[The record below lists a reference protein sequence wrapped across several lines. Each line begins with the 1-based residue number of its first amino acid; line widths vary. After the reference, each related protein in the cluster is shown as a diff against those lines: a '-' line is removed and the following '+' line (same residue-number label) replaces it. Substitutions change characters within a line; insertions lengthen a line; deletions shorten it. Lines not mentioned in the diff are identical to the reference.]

1 MCGFV
6 GFVDK
11 TKDKDKT
18 IKKMA
23 DLIKHRGPDSDGYYT
38 DDDIALGFRRLS
50 IIDLEG
56 GTQPIYNEEKDK
68 LIFFNGEIY
77 NYKYLK
83 EDLIEKGHKFSTNT
97 DTEVILHG
105 YEEYK
110 EDFLLMLRGMFAFVI
125 YDLKTKELFGARDF
139 YGIKPLYYATM
150 KDSFM
155 FGSEIKSFLA
165 HPKFKKEL
173 NRDMLEQ
180 YLTFQYSVGTDTFF
194 KNVFKLIPGHYFKY
208 KNGKLNINRYYEI
221 KFEQNNKRTL
231 EEWENGIRE
240 VIDDSIEAHKVSD
253 VEVGSF
259 LSSGVDSSLIATL
272 SNVDKTFT
280 VGYSNKKYSEIDY
293 AKDLSKKINVTNVS
307 KEITK
312 EEYFEKFPMIEYYFD
327 EPLAD
332 PSAVAL
338 YFVANIASQHV
349 KVALS
354 GEGSDEIFGGYNIYH
369 EPYSVSWYYKIP
381 YFIRRFIGI
390 CVYPLR
396 HHRGFNF
403 LYRRSR
409 KLEDRYIGNAFMFE
423 PVEVKKI
430 LSYKTGKKTYKDF
443 TKPFYDKCK
452 NYDDV
457 TKMQYIDFNF
467 WLIGD
472 ILLKAD
478 KMSMANSLEVR
489 VPYLDRI
496 LIDYARGLPT
506 KYKIKDGQTKYAFR
520 RVANEV
526 LESKFA
532 DKKKLG
538 FPVPIREWIKEDDVY
553 DKIKDAFSRSSSFF
567 KVDEITKLLDE
578 HKEGKKDNSRKIWT
592 IYSFLVWYDEYFIA
606 R

>member
-1 MCGFV
+1 MCGIV

-11 TKDKDKT
+11 TKNKDKT

-38 DDDIALGFRRLS
+38 DEDVALGFRRLS
-50 IIDLEG
+50 IIDLG
-56 GTQPIYNEEKDK
+56 NGSQPIYNEKKDK
-68 LIFFNGEIY
+68 LVFFNGEIY
-77 NYKYLK
+77 NYKFLR
-83 EDLIEKGHKFSTNT
+83 EDLEAKGHKFSTNT
-97 DTEVILHG
+97 DTEVLLHG
-105 YEEYK
+105 YEEYQ
-110 EDFLLMLRGMFAFVI
+110 EELLPMLRGMFAFVI
-125 YDLKTKELFGARDF
+125 YDIKNKELFGARDF
-139 YGIKPLYYATM
+139 YGIKPFYYALM

-165 HPKFKKEL
+165 HPSFKKEL

-180 YLTFQYSVGTDTFF
+180 YLTFQYSVGEDTFF
-194 KNVFKLIPGHYFKY
+194 KNVYKLRPGHYFKY
-208 KNGKLNINRYYEI
+208 KNDKLTIDKYYEI
-221 KFEQNNKRTL
+221 EFSPNNDKSL
-231 EEWENGIRE
+231 EDWTKDIRE
-240 VIDDSIEAHKVSD
+240 LLDDSIKAHKISD

-259 LSSGVDSSLIATL
+259 LSSGVDSSLIAAL
-272 SNVDKTFT
+272 SDVDKTFT
-280 VGYSNKKYSEIDY
+280 VGFEDKRYSEIDY
-293 AKDLSKKINVTNVS
+293 AKDLSKNIKVKNIS
-307 KEITK
+307 KVITK
-312 EEYFEKFPMIEYYFD
+312 EEYFKKFPEIQYYMD

-332 PSAVAL
+332 PSAIAL
-338 YFVANIASQHV
+338 YFVANLASKHV
-349 KVALS
+349 KVSLS

-390 CVYPLR
+390 LVYPFR

-409 KLEDRYIGNAFMFE
+409 KLEDRYVGNAFMFE
-423 PVEVKKI
+423 PQEVKKMVNFEV
-430 LSYKTGKKTYKDF
+430 SGKTYKDL
-443 TKPFYDKCK
+443 TKHYYDKIK
-452 NYDDV
+452 DYDDV

-496 LIDYARGLPT
+496 LIDEARHLPT

-520 RVANEV
+520 KVANDV
-526 LESKFA
+526 LEDKVA
-532 DKKKLG
+532 KKKKLG
-538 FPVPIREWIKEDDVY
+538 FPVPIREWIKEDSIYKKIEDVF
-553 DKIKDAFSRSSSFF
+553 KKSSEFF
-567 KVDEITKLLDE
+567 DVDYILKLLSD
-578 HKEGKKDNSRKIWT
+578 HKEGKKDNSRKVWT
-592 IYSFLVWYDEYFIA
+592 IYSFLIWYQEYFVE

>member
-18 IKKMA
+18 IKRMA

-139 YGIKPLYYATM
+139 YGIKPLYYAKM

-155 FGSEIKSFLA
+155 FGSEIKSFLG

-180 YLTFQYSVGTDTFF
+180 YLTFQYSVGSDTFF
-194 KNVFKLIPGHYFKY
+194 KNVYKLMPGHYFKY
-208 KNGKLNINRYYEI
+208 KNGKLDIKRYYEI
-221 KFEQNNKRTL
+221 KFEPNKERTL
-231 EEWENGIRE
+231 EEWEKGIRE
-240 VIDDSIEAHKVSD
+240 VIDDSIESHKVSD

-293 AKDLSKKINVTNVS
+293 AKDLSKKINVTNIS

-496 LIDYARGLPT
+496 LIDYAKGLPT

-520 RVANEV
+520 KVANEV

-538 FPVPIREWIKEDDVY
+538 FPVPIREWIKEEDIY
-553 DKIKDAFSRSSSFF
+553 NKIKDTFSRSSSFF
-567 KVDEITKLLDE
+567 KVDEINKLLDE

>member
-1 MCGFV
+1 MCGIV

-11 TKDKDKT
+11 TKNKDKT

-38 DDDIALGFRRLS
+38 DEDVALGFRRLS
-50 IIDLEG
+50 IIDLG
-56 GTQPIYNEEKDK
+56 NGSQPIYNEKKDK
-68 LIFFNGEIY
+68 LVFFNGEIY
-77 NYKYLK
+77 NYKYLR
-83 EDLIEKGHKFSTNT
+83 EDLEAKGHKFSTNT
-97 DTEVILHG
+97 DTEVLLHG
-105 YEEYK
+105 YEEYQ
-110 EDFLLMLRGMFAFVI
+110 EELLPMLRGMFAFVI
-125 YDLKTKELFGARDF
+125 YDIKNKELFGARDF
-139 YGIKPLYYATM
+139 YGIKPFYYALM

-165 HPKFKKEL
+165 HPSFKKEL

-180 YLTFQYSVGTDTFF
+180 YLTFQYSVGEDTFF
-194 KNVFKLIPGHYFKY
+194 KNVYKLRPGHYFKY
-208 KNGKLNINRYYEI
+208 KNDKLTIDKYYEI
-221 KFEQNNKRTL
+221 EFSPNNDKSL
-231 EEWENGIRE
+231 EDWTKDIRE
-240 VIDDSIEAHKVSD
+240 LLDDSIKAHKISD

-259 LSSGVDSSLIATL
+259 LSSGVDSSLIAAL
-272 SNVDKTFT
+272 SDVDKTFT
-280 VGYSNKKYSEIDY
+280 VGFEDKRYSEIDY
-293 AKDLSKKINVTNVS
+293 AKDLSKNIKVKNIS
-307 KEITK
+307 KVITK
-312 EEYFEKFPMIEYYFD
+312 EEYFKKFPEIQYYMD

-332 PSAVAL
+332 PSAIAL
-338 YFVANIASQHV
+338 YFVANLASKHV
-349 KVALS
+349 KVSLS

-390 CVYPLR
+390 LVYPFR

-409 KLEDRYIGNAFMFE
+409 KLEDRYVGNAFMFE
-423 PVEVKKI
+423 PQEVKKMVNFEV
-430 LSYKTGKKTYKDF
+430 SGKTYKDL
-443 TKPFYDKCK
+443 TKPYYDKIK
-452 NYDDV
+452 DYDDV

-496 LIDYARGLPT
+496 LIDEARHLPT

-520 RVANEV
+520 KVANDV
-526 LESKFA
+526 LEDKVA
-532 DKKKLG
+532 KKKKLG
-538 FPVPIREWIKEDDVY
+538 FPVPIREWIKEDSIYKKIEDVF
-553 DKIKDAFSRSSSFF
+553 KKSSEFF
-567 KVDEITKLLDE
+567 DVDYILKLLSD
-578 HKEGKKDNSRKIWT
+578 HKEGKKDNSRKVWT
-592 IYSFLVWYDEYFIA
+592 IYSFLIWYQEYFVE

>member
-18 IKKMA
+18 IKRMA

-139 YGIKPLYYATM
+139 YGIKPLYYAKM

-155 FGSEIKSFLA
+155 FGSEIKSFLG

-180 YLTFQYSVGTDTFF
+180 YLTFQYSVGSDTFF
-194 KNVFKLIPGHYFKY
+194 KNVYKLMPGHYFKY
-208 KNGKLNINRYYEI
+208 KNGKLDIKRYYEI
-221 KFEQNNKRTL
+221 KFEPNKERTL
-231 EEWENGIRE
+231 EEWEKGIRE

-293 AKDLSKKINVTNVS
+293 AKDLSKKINVTNIS

-496 LIDYARGLPT
+496 LIDYAKGLPT

-520 RVANEV
+520 KVANEV

-538 FPVPIREWIKEDDVY
+538 FPVPIREWIKEEDIY
-553 DKIKDAFSRSSSFF
+553 NKIKDTFSRSSSFF
-567 KVDEITKLLDE
+567 KVDEINKLLDE

-592 IYSFLVWYDEYFIA
+592 IYSFLVWYDKYFIA

>member
-50 IIDLEG
+50 IIDLESG
-56 GTQPIYNEEKDK
+56 NQPIYNEEKDK

-77 NYKYLK
+77 NFKYLR
-83 EDLIEKGHKFSTNT
+83 EDLIAKGHKFYTNT
-97 DTEVILHG
+97 DTEVVLHG

-125 YDLKTKELFGARDF
+125 YDINTKELFGARDF
-139 YGIKPLYYATM
+139 YGIKPLYYANM
-150 KDSFM
+150 KNSFM
-155 FGSEIKSFLA
+155 FGSEIKSFLG

-180 YLTFQYSVGTDTFF
+180 YLTFQYSVGSDTFF
-194 KNVFKLIPGHYFKY
+194 KNVYKLMPGHYFKF
-208 KNGKLNINRYYEI
+208 KDGKLDIKRYYEI
-221 KFEQNNKRTL
+221 KFESNNERTL
-231 EEWENGIRE
+231 KEWEKGIRE
-240 VIDDSIEAHKVSD
+240 VIDDSILAHKVSD

-293 AKDLSKKINVTNVS
+293 AKDLSKKINVTNIS

-312 EEYFEKFPMIEYYFD
+312 DEYFKKFPMIEYYFD

-338 YFVANIASQHV
+338 YFVANIASKHV

-430 LSYKTGKKTYKDF
+430 LSYKIGKKTYKDF

-452 NYDDV
+452 SYDDV

-496 LIDYARGLPT
+496 LIDYAKGLPT

-538 FPVPIREWIKEDDVY
+538 FPVPIREWIKEDDIY
-553 DKIKDAFSRSSSFF
+553 NKIKDTFSRSSDFF
-567 KVDEITKLLDE
+567 KVEKITKLLDE

-592 IYSFLVWYDEYFIA
+592 IYSFLVWYDEYFIV

>member
-18 IKKMA
+18 IKRMA

-125 YDLKTKELFGARDF
+125 YDFKTKELFGARDF
-139 YGIKPLYYATM
+139 YGIKPLYYAKM

-155 FGSEIKSFLA
+155 FGSEIKSFLG

-180 YLTFQYSVGTDTFF
+180 YLTFQYSVGSDTFF
-194 KNVFKLIPGHYFKY
+194 KNVYKLMPGHYFKY
-208 KNGKLNINRYYEI
+208 KNGKLDIKRYYEI
-221 KFEQNNKRTL
+221 KFEPNKERTL
-231 EEWENGIRE
+231 EEWEKGIRE

-293 AKDLSKKINVTNVS
+293 AKDLSKKINVTNIS

-443 TKPFYDKCK
+443 TKPFYYKCK

-496 LIDYARGLPT
+496 LIDYAKGLPT

-520 RVANEV
+520 KVANEV

-538 FPVPIREWIKEDDVY
+538 FPVPIREWIKEEDIY
-553 DKIKDAFSRSSSFF
+553 NKIKDTFSRSSSFF
-567 KVDEITKLLDE
+567 KVDEINKLLDE

-592 IYSFLVWYDEYFIA
+592 IYSFLVWYDEYFIV

>member
-18 IKKMA
+18 IKRMA

-139 YGIKPLYYATM
+139 YGIKPLYYAKM

-155 FGSEIKSFLA
+155 FGSEIKSFLG

-180 YLTFQYSVGTDTFF
+180 YLTFQYSVGSDTFF
-194 KNVFKLIPGHYFKY
+194 KNVYKLMPGHYFKY
-208 KNGKLNINRYYEI
+208 KNGKLDIKRYYEI
-221 KFEQNNKRTL
+221 KFEPNKERTL
-231 EEWENGIRE
+231 EEWEKGIRE

-293 AKDLSKKINVTNVS
+293 AKDLSKKINVTNIS

-496 LIDYARGLPT
+496 LIDYAKGLPT

-520 RVANEV
+520 KVANEV

-538 FPVPIREWIKEDDVY
+538 FPVPIREWIKEEDIY
-553 DKIKDAFSRSSSFF
+553 NKIKDTFSRSSSFF
-567 KVDEITKLLDE
+567 KVDEINKLLDE

>member
-83 EDLIEKGHKFSTNT
+83 ADLIEKGHKFSTNT

-231 EEWENGIRE
+231 EEWEKGIRE

>member
-11 TKDKDKT
+11 TKDKEKT

-97 DTEVILHG
+97 DTEVVLHG

-139 YGIKPLYYATM
+139 YGIKPLYYAQM

-155 FGSEIKSFLA
+155 FGSEIKSFLG

-180 YLTFQYSVGTDTFF
+180 YLTFQYSVGSDTFF
-194 KNVFKLIPGHYFKY
+194 KNVYKLIPGHYFKY
-208 KNGKLNINRYYEI
+208 KNGKLDIKRYYEI
-221 KFEQNNKRTL
+221 KFEPNNERTL
-231 EEWENGIRE
+231 EEWEKGIRE

-293 AKDLSKKINVTNVS
+293 AKDLSKKINVTNIS

-567 KVDEITKLLDE
+567 KVDKITKLLDE

>member
-11 TKDKDKT
+11 TKDKEKT

-97 DTEVILHG
+97 DTEVVLHG

-139 YGIKPLYYATM
+139 YGIKPLYYAQM

-155 FGSEIKSFLA
+155 FGSEIKSFLG

-180 YLTFQYSVGTDTFF
+180 YLTFQYSVGSDTFF
-194 KNVFKLIPGHYFKY
+194 KNVYKLIPGHYFKY
-208 KNGKLNINRYYEI
+208 KNGKLDIKRYYEI
-221 KFEQNNKRTL
+221 KFEPNNERTL
-231 EEWENGIRE
+231 EEWEKGIRE

-293 AKDLSKKINVTNVS
+293 AKDLSKKINVTNIS

-496 LIDYARGLPT
+496 LINYAKELPT

-520 RVANEV
+520 KVANEV

-538 FPVPIREWIKEDDVY
+538 FPVPIREWIKEEDIY
-553 DKIKDAFSRSSSFF
+553 NKIKDTFSRSSSFF
-567 KVDEITKLLDE
+567 KVEEITKLLDE
-578 HKEGKKDNSRKIWT
+578 HKEEKKDNSRKIWT

>member
-11 TKDKDKT
+11 TKDKEKT

-83 EDLIEKGHKFSTNT
+83 EDLIAKGHKFSTNT
-97 DTEVILHG
+97 DTEVVLHG

-139 YGIKPLYYATM
+139 YGIKPLYYAQM

-155 FGSEIKSFLA
+155 FGSEIKSFLG

-180 YLTFQYSVGTDTFF
+180 YLTFQYSVGSDTFF
-194 KNVFKLIPGHYFKY
+194 KNVYKLIPGHYFKY
-208 KNGKLNINRYYEI
+208 KNGKLDIKRYYEI
-221 KFEQNNKRTL
+221 KFEPNNERTL
-231 EEWENGIRE
+231 EEWEKGIRE

-293 AKDLSKKINVTNVS
+293 AKDLSKKINVTNIS

-496 LIDYARGLPT
+496 LINYAKELPT

-520 RVANEV
+520 KVANEV

-538 FPVPIREWIKEDDVY
+538 FPVPIREWIKEEDIY
-553 DKIKDAFSRSSSFF
+553 NKIKDTFSRSSEFF
-567 KVDEITKLLDE
+567 KVDEIIKLLDE